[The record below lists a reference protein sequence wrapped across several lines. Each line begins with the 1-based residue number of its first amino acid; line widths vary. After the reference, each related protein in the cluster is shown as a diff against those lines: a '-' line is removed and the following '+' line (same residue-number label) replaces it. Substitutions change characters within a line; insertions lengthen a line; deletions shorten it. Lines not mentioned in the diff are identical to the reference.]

1 MSAEPTAGGT
11 TDPGGSVPTGQ
22 APPPSGQEPGG
33 EAAMTLEQALA
44 ALERTRR
51 EHAGTRSRLTTLER
65 QQQEADAAKLSDL
78 EKAQRERDTIKAE
91 LEAERLERREAIN
104 RYEVQ
109 IAASRLGIVDP
120 DAAAKL
126 LDWDTLEYAEDGSP
140 RGVEKALQALIKARP
155 WLAGQQAQ
163 PPGPQANPANPA
175 RRNGNPGLTIE
186 DVKRMSPNEVTRRW
200 AEVSKVLAGTQ

>member
-65 QQQEADAAKLSDL
+65 QQQEADAAKLSEL
-78 EKAQRERDTIKAE
+78 EKAQKESTALKAQLAQRDHADLQREVAAE
-91 LEAERLERREAIN
+91 VGLPA
-104 RYEVQ
+104 Q
-109 IAASRLGIVDP
+109 MASRLQGATREELQADAKALAKLIP
-120 DAAAKL
+120 AAA
-126 LDWDTLEYAEDGSP
+126 E
-140 RGVEKALQALIKARP
+140 
-155 WLAGQQAQ
+155 Q
-163 PPGPQANPANPA
+163 PAAFGANPANPA
-175 RRNGNPGLTIE
+175 RTNALPDMTIADLKSKPRGWFE
-186 DVKRMSPNEVTRRW
+186 DPKNRAIWQKALHRS
-200 AEVSKVLAGTQ
+200 